1 MLFIKTLLAK
11 HFDFRMLARQVMLS
25 QLCQY
30 LTLKPKDKRDPPY
43 KQNLNYLFRVT
54 EFSVIKLSNTKYS
67 NTNVRNIP
75 RLNQRQLKASM
86 LK

>member
-54 EFSVIKLSNTKYS
+54 EFSYKILSIRIQMHVTY
-67 NTNVRNIP
+67 RD
-75 RLNQRQLKASM
+75 
-86 LK
+86 